1 MHLTVSRRPTFYYES
16 DQSQRNPHRSNVL
29 KTFVTQPSFTPTAL
43 SSYDDFQIPP
53 ARKKR
58 HLYLN
63 QMSTKYS
70 RVKNTNLR
78 SPRLAI
84 RKVESETGCLAKSM
98 RFYIRLDC
106 MSTYLGSLPIQALIP
121 QSSFSQP
128 QSWHFRGFGLW
139 KLFLAG
145 IQLISCLFRTR
156 SQRLAHASGLDAAAF
171 TV

>member
-43 SSYDDFQIPP
+43 ILRLSDS
-53 ARKKR
+53 ARKKKR

-84 RKVESETGCLAKSM
+84 RKVESETGCLVKSVG
-98 RFYIRLDC
+98 FYIRLDC

>member
-43 SSYDDFQIPP
+43 ILRRLSDS
-53 ARKKR
+53 ARKKKR

-84 RKVESETGCLAKSM
+84 RKVESETGCLVKSM

-128 QSWHFRGFGLW
+128 QS
-139 KLFLAG
+139 
-145 IQLISCLFRTR
+145 
-156 SQRLAHASGLDAAAF
+156 
-171 TV
+171 

>member
-43 SSYDDFQIPP
+43 ILRRLSDS
-53 ARKKR
+53 ARKKKR

-84 RKVESETGCLAKSM
+84 RKVESETGFLVKSM

-106 MSTYLGSLPIQALIP
+106 MSTYSGSLPIQALIP